1 MGEQGERKHVHGG
14 PSGQSGIESQILF
27 IYVNKEKPLYCIRN
41 RSENWNDKNKNLFLP
56 SNQQIFKKSKT
67 FPFFTSEVSNTI

>member
-1 MGEQGERKHVHGG
+1 MGEQGERKHMHGG

-41 RSENWNDKNKNLFLP
+41 
-56 SNQQIFKKSKT
+56 
-67 FPFFTSEVSNTI
+67 